1 MGTTKGMKK
10 SVRTPPQ
17 LPEEIIWEILVLLP
31 AKSLLR
37 LRYVC
42 KTWRAIISDPAF
54 VRTYLLCL
62 ASRWEQGRRRL
73 KHKQPPE
80 GILCLSLW
88 KNEEFSVTN
97 KLPDSMDSGSNS
109 FILEALQ
116 GQELCLATLAMGA
129 ALHHRCLGSASS
141 SVGHP
146 SGNNEIIVWKDSDRT
161 LYCYELGTLKVT
173 ALCETDRMEYQ
184 GHRSQKWKKP
194 VCFT

>member
-1 MGTTKGMKK
+1 MEAFNVDRGDWTTEIEDDLPFPVERFRTGV
-10 SVRTPPQ
+10 SVNGF
-17 LPEEIIWEILVLLP
+17 IFWHI
-31 AKSLLR
+31 
-37 LRYVC
+37 
-42 KTWRAIISDPAF
+42 D
-54 VRTYLLCL
+54 
-62 ASRWEQGRRRL
+62 RRRL

-80 GILCLSLW
+80 GILCLSL

-116 GQELCLATLAMGA
+116 GQELCLATLASEPV
-129 ALHHRCLGSASS
+129 SATTTIWTMSLEDNRGLNWQWERRYTIAVS
-141 SVGHP
+141 DLLRRPLAIHP
-146 SGNNEIIVWKDSDRT
+146 GNNEIIVWKDSDRT